1 MTHSNIYLCFINAL
15 CIMISGHDS
24 DAENLEPMIAGGSGI
39 GPSHIRFFSH
49 WSDLDECDAL
59 EDDSDSEGSVAVDEE
74 DVAYMRDYDCSS
86 DGSE

>member
-1 MTHSNIYLCFINAL
+1 
-15 CIMISGHDS
+15 MISGHDS
-24 DAENLEPMIAGGSGI
+24 DAEDLGADDCGRGLGSDLPTSG
-39 GPSHIRFFSH
+39 FFPH

-74 DVAYMRDYDCSS
+74 DVAYMRDSDDCSS